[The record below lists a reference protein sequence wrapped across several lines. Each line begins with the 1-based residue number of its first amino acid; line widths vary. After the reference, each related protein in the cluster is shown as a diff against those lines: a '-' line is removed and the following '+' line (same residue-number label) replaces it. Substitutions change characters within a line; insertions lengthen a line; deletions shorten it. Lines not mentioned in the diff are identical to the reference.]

1 MTTLCDFDHDLIAK
15 AYAKVPQPICPDEA
29 RHAEDM
35 LRIAQ
40 HIGPSLLEVFG
51 EALRP
56 EGVK

>member
-1 MTTLCDFDHDLIAK
+1 MSTLREMAETAQ

-35 LRIAQ
+35 ARIAQ
-40 HIGPSLLEVFG
+40 QVSPAWLQVFG

-56 EGVK
+56 EVSK

>member
-1 MTTLCDFDHDLIAK
+1 MTTLCDFDRAEIEQ

-35 LRIAQ
+35 ARIAQ
-40 HIGPSLLEVFG
+40 QMNPAWLQVFG

-56 EGVK
+56 EVSK